1 MATVTLNPKGVNELF
16 TFHFFSEL
24 FHRRVRTSTGRKVG
38 RIDDIVFAM
47 KEPYPEAVGIVVEHG
62 IGQDAELIPWS
73 HVQAIKP
80 KLVEVSPPDSG
91 DHFPHFVDQPGW
103 ILIDKHLMGRT
114 ILDTEGR
121 RVEPVNDVHLLES
134 HGRMVIAHVDL
145 SFNGWLRK
153 WGLGGLHLLKDRLVS
168 WKYVQPLSVEDAVA
182 TDTVTLSIEREELG
196 ELPAEDLADA
206 LEELSGEEQEA
217 LFSALEPDK
226 AAETLIETEPRAQ
239 RQLIAS
245 LRREQAGAILGEMSV
260 PQLAAL
266 FSVLP
271 HDQTVEL
278 LRLLPPE
285 DAERVQEI
293 LGEREVTAGALV
305 NDEYV
310 TMRKDRTVGDALAE
324 LRSSGREPEEISYV
338 YIVNDAGDVLIGV
351 VDLRDLVLA
360 RDEVAL
366 EEIMAA
372 PVVAVE
378 EDDLRDDVHRLF
390 AKYHF
395 RMVPVV
401 DRVDRIL
408 GVIRYGDVMKGLE
421 GRVR

>member
-1 MATVTLNPKGVNELF
+1 MATLMANQGKTTGDF
-16 TFHFFSEL
+16 AFHFFSEL
-24 FHRRVRTSTGRKVG
+24 FHRRLRGTTGRKIG

-73 HVQAIKP
+73 HVRAIGP
-80 KLVEVSPPDSG
+80 KTVEIAPSDTG
-91 DHFPHFVDQPGW
+91 DRFAAFVDQPGW
-103 ILIDKHLMGRT
+103 VLIDKHLMGRT
-114 ILDTEGR
+114 ILDIEGR
-121 RVEPVNDVHLLES
+121 RIEAVNDVHLLES
-134 HGRMVIAHVDL
+134 KGRMVIAHVDT
-145 SFNGWLRK
+145 SFNGFLRK
-153 WGLGGLHLLKDRLVS
+153 WGLGGLHLLKDQLIS

-182 TDTVTLSIEREELG
+182 TDTVTLSLEREQLP

-206 LEELSGEEQEA
+206 LEELSGEEQQA

-245 LRREQAGAILGEMSV
+245 LRREQAGAILTEMSV

-278 LRLLPPE
+278 LKLLPAE
-285 DAERVQEI
+285 DAERVQDI
-293 LGEREVTAGALV
+293 LGEREVTAAALV
-305 NDEYV
+305 TDEYI
-310 TMRKDRTVGDALAE
+310 TMHRDRSVGDALAE
-324 LRSSGREPEEISYV
+324 LRRSGREPHEISYIYV
-338 YIVNDAGDVLIGV
+338 VSDTGGVVIGV
-351 VDLRDLVLA
+351 VDLRDIILA
-360 RDEVAL
+360 RDDATL
-366 EEIMAA
+366 EDLMAA

-378 EDDLRDDVHRLF
+378 EDDLRDDVARLF
-390 AKYHF
+390 TKYHY

-401 DRVDRIL
+401 DGADHLL
-408 GVIRYGDVMKGLE
+408 GVIKYQDVMKGLE
-421 GRVR
+421 GRVG

>member
-1 MATVTLNPKGVNELF
+1 
-16 TFHFFSEL
+16 
-24 FHRRVRTSTGRKVG
+24 
-38 RIDDIVFAM
+38 
-47 KEPYPEAVGIVVEHG
+47 
-62 IGQDAELIPWS
+62 
-73 HVQAIKP
+73 
-80 KLVEVSPPDSG
+80 
-91 DHFPHFVDQPGW
+91 
-103 ILIDKHLMGRT
+103 MGRT

-145 SFNGWLRK
+145 SFNGWLRR
-153 WGLGGLHLLKDRLVS
+153 WGLGGLHLVKDRFIS

-182 TDTVTLSIEREELG
+182 TDTVTLSLEREELG

-245 LRREQAGAILGEMSV
+245 LRREQAGAILTEMSV

-278 LRLLPPE
+278 LKLLPAE
-285 DAERVQEI
+285 DAQRVQEI

-338 YIVNDAGDVLIGV
+338 YVVNDAGDVLIGV
-351 VDLRDLVLA
+351 VDLREMVLSRDDATLEDL
-360 RDEVAL
+360 
-366 EEIMAA
+366 MAA

-378 EDDLRDDVHRLF
+378 EDDLVDDVARLF
-390 AKYHF
+390 SKYQY

-401 DRVDRIL
+401 DRADHLL
-408 GVIRYGDVMKGLE
+408 GIIKYQDVMKGLE
-421 GRVR
+421 GRVG